1 LEVVLNSRSKYI
13 VLLLSSVLVTY
24 AIIGGMLGRVSAQNG
39 SYQQLSIFMEVLNR
53 IQSDYVDEPSINTAV
68 TGAIRGLIENVDPY
82 GGYLTPKEVAFYKD
96 FDQEKS
102 AGIGAVLARRFGYPV
117 IVSVL
122 PGGPAE
128 KAKLGTGDMIE
139 SIDGVTTREMNIVQ
153 VNSLLAS
160 PAGKPVNLSVI
171 RRRSAD
177 PEPITIMR
185 EVVKPAAVE
194 TKIIDNDIA
203 YVRIPYLGL
212 GKAAEARKQLDPL
225 LKRGATNVIL
235 DLRTTAGVNE
245 QEAVELASI
254 FIDNGTI
261 GYLQGQKVDK
271 KLFMADPKAT
281 LTKAPL
287 VVLVNQGTAGNA
299 EMVAAAIAD
308 SKRGQLVGTRTFGA
322 GSIQRLIPMEE
333 GYALLISVAKYY
345 TPTGKDIQEAG
356 VKPDVEQ
363 LAAGEEQ
370 IDPTA
375 DDQQEIQAPPTPQA
389 APQVQED
396 KQLNKAIEVL
406 HKPGAAK
413 KAA

>member
-1 LEVVLNSRSKYI
+1 
-13 VLLLSSVLVTY
+13 
-24 AIIGGMLGRVSAQNG
+24 MLGRVSAQNG

-68 TGAIRGLIENVDPY
+68 TGAIRGLIENIDPY
-82 GGYLTPKEVAFYKD
+82 GGYLTPQEVAFYKD

-102 AGIGAVLARRFGYPV
+102 PGIGAVLARRFGYPV
-117 IVSVL
+117 LVSVT
-122 PGGPAE
+122 PGGPAD

-139 SIDGVTTREMNIVQ
+139 AIDGVTTREMNIVQ
-153 VNSLLAS
+153 VNSLLAN
-160 PAGKPVNLSVI
+160 PAGKPVSLSII

-177 PEPITIMR
+177 PETISLMR

-194 TKIIDNDIA
+194 AKIVESDIA
-203 YVRIPYLGL
+203 YIRVPYLGT
-212 GKAAEARKQLDPL
+212 GKAAEARRQLDAL

-235 DLRTTAGVNE
+235 DLRTTTGVIE
-245 QEAVELASI
+245 QEAVDLAST
-254 FIDNGTI
+254 FIDNGTV

-271 KLFMADPKAT
+271 KLFMADPKVT

-287 VVLVNQGTAGNA
+287 VVLINQGTAGNA
-299 EMVAAAIAD
+299 ELVAGAIAD

-322 GSIQRLIPMEE
+322 GSVQRLIPMEE

-345 TPTGKDIQEAG
+345 TPTGKDIQYYTPTGKDIQEVG

-375 DDQQEIQAPPTPQA
+375 DDQQEIQAPTTPQA
-389 APQVQED
+389 IPQAEED
-396 KQLNKAIEVL
+396 KQLNKAIELL
-406 HKPGAAK
+406 HKPGAAR

>member
-1 LEVVLNSRSKYI
+1 
-13 VLLLSSVLVTY
+13 
-24 AIIGGMLGRVSAQNG
+24 
-39 SYQQLSIFMEVLNR
+39 MEVLNR

-117 IVSVL
+117 VVSVF
-122 PGGPAE
+122 PGGPAD

-160 PAGKPVNLSVI
+160 PAGKAVNLSVI
-171 RRRSAD
+171 RRRNAE
-177 PEPITIMR
+177 PEPVTVMR
-185 EVVKPAAVE
+185 EVVKPPAVE
-194 TKIIDNDIA
+194 AKIIDNDIA
-203 YVRIPYLGL
+203 YVRVPYLGT
-212 GKAAEARKQLDPL
+212 GKAADARKQLDSL
-225 LKRGATNVIL
+225 LKHGATNVIL

-245 QEAVELASI
+245 QEGVELASL
-254 FIDNGTI
+254 FVDNGTI

-271 KLFMADPKAT
+271 KTFTADPKVT

-299 EMVAAAIAD
+299 ELVAGAIAD
-308 SKRGQLVGTRTFGA
+308 NKRGQLVGTRTFGS
-322 GSIQRLIPMEE
+322 GSIQRLIPMDE
-333 GYALLISVAKYY
+333 GYALLISVAKFY
-345 TPTGKDIQEAG
+345 TPSGKDIQEAG
-356 VKPDVEQ
+356 VQPNVEQ

-370 IDPTA
+370 VDPTA
-375 DDQQEIQAPPTPQA
+375 DDQQEIQAPATA
-389 APQVQED
+389 TPQVQED

-406 HKPGAAK
+406 HKTGAAK